1 MSRKSSLDALF
12 GAKPLPKPL
21 SKPQPAP
28 ASASET
34 APAAEPEAFAAA
46 NSGPS
51 EPEFAAAN
59 PSPQEFRAQE
69 TRAPERSRSGAV
81 RAMSTTL
88 RGLAARAD
96 AAAEIEAGTVVIEIE
111 PDRIDD
117 SFIADRVADANDSG
131 LPALV
136 ESIRESGQ
144 QVPILVRP
152 HPSSPER
159 YQVAYGRRRI
169 QAARRLARPVR
180 AVVRPLTD
188 AELVVAQGKENLE
201 RQDLSYIERAFF
213 ALRLEEHG
221 FPRATITAAMGV
233 GKGDL
238 STLISVAR
246 TVPAEIVRA
255 IGPAPAAGRPR
266 WMLLAERIKA
276 AKPGRVAGL
285 LADPGFQEKPTNER
299 FTAVLNALAPPAAK
313 RPAPQVWSDEAGR
326 SIARIERT
334 PDRVA
339 LSFDETLAPGL
350 ADYVLDRLPEILAA
364 YRAGQPKP

>member
-1 MSRKSSLDALF
+1 MSRKSNLDALF
-12 GAKPLPKPL
+12 GAKPQ
-21 SKPQPAP
+21 SKPATSPEAPPAP
-28 ASASET
+28 A
-34 APAAEPEAFAAA
+34 PEPEPFAAA
-46 NSGPS
+46 NPNPP

-59 PSPQEFRAQE
+59 PRAQE
-69 TRAPERSRSGAV
+69 SRVLERSRSGAV
-81 RAMSTTL
+81 RAMSSTL

-96 AAAEIEAGTVVIEIE
+96 AAAEIEAGTVVVEIE
-111 PDRIDD
+111 PERIDD
-117 SFIADRVADANDSG
+117 SFIADRVADANDPG
-131 LPALV
+131 LAALV

-152 HPSSPER
+152 HPEVPER

-169 QAARRLARPVR
+169 QAARRLDRSVR

-276 AKPGRVAGL
+276 ARPGRVASL
-285 LADPGFQEKPTNER
+285 LADAGFQERPTNER
-299 FTAVLNALAPPAAK
+299 FAAVLNALAPPAAK
-313 RPAPQVWSDEAGR
+313 PPAPQVWSDEAGR
-326 SIARIERT
+326 GIARIERR

-339 LSFDETLAPGL
+339 LSFDETLEPGL

-364 YRAGQPKP
+364 YRAGRARP

>member
-1 MSRKSSLDALF
+1 MSRKSNLDALF
-12 GAKPLPKPL
+12 GAKPAPKPAD
-21 SKPQPAP
+21 KPATPEAPPAP
-28 ASASET
+28 A
-34 APAAEPEAFAAA
+34 PEPEVFAAA
-46 NSGPS
+46 NLTPA

-59 PSPQEFRAQE
+59 P
-69 TRAPERSRSGAV
+69 RAPERSRSGAV
-81 RAMSTTL
+81 RAMSSTL

-96 AAAEIEAGTVVIEIE
+96 AAAEIETGTVIVEIE
-111 PDRIDD
+111 PERIDD
-117 SFIADRVADANDSG
+117 SFIADRVADANDPG
-131 LPALV
+131 LAALV

-152 HPSSPER
+152 HPDSPER

-169 QAARRLARPVR
+169 QAARHLSQAVR
-180 AVVRPLTD
+180 AVVRPLSD

-221 FPRATITAAMGV
+221 FPRATITAAMGI

-246 TVPAEIVRA
+246 TVPADIVRA

-276 AKPGRVAGL
+276 AAPGRIATL
-285 LADPGFQEKPTNER
+285 LAEPGFREKPTNER
-299 FTAVLNALAPPAAK
+299 FAALLNALSPPAAK
-313 RPAPQVWSDEAGR
+313 RASPQVWSDEAGR
-326 SIARIERT
+326 GIARIERT
-334 PDRVA
+334 SDRVA
-339 LSFDETLAPGL
+339 LSFDETAEPGL

-364 YRAGQPKP
+364 YRAGRARP